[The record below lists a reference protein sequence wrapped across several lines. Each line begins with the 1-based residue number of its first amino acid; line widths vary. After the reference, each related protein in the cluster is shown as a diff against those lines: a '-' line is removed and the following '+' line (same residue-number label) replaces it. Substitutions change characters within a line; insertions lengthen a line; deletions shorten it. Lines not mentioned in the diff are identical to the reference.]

1 MRDRVYVSKSQSSR
15 QARRIRQQQRNRLK
29 LIVAAAFLLMIVVA
43 LIVALATRG
52 GKDNVVP
59 GSPGN
64 TPAVQQ
70 SVQPEASPSAPV
82 ATQELTPEPS
92 PTPTLAP
99 LITPEPANTAGT
111 QQIAS
116 ANGLRSARIRMI
128 GDIMVSTAQLEAA
141 KQFDGSYDFLPEI
154 AYVADSLRDSDLTIG
169 NLETTIG
176 KYKDMKYSGY
186 PMFNTPESLLDALK
200 ECGVDFLT
208 LANNHMLDRY
218 FDGMKNTVNVVE
230 SYGFGFVGAYRT
242 RQERET
248 GACIQ
253 EVNGIKLG
261 FVAYTHSTNTMETAC
276 SPDVKEYGVPY
287 IQKADF
293 KGDIQRLKDAGAD
306 VIIALPHWGDE
317 YIQQPDGNQIYYAGK
332 LASAGADIIL
342 GSHSHMVQ
350 PMEYKVFTDANGVG
364 REVFAIF
371 SMGNFISDMTKK
383 YTDSGIILDF
393 TIQEQADGTFRVE
406 NVGYVPLYMW
416 KQDGQYSVVSSAQ
429 YLNSRP
435 TGMDDAN
442 YNRMVETYSELQQV
456 LGTNWRVLEK

>member
-1 MRDRVYVSKSQSSR
+1 MPIKIPNGLPAAQTLAEENIFVMAENRAATQDIRPLQILVLNLMPTKIATETQL
-15 QARRIRQQQRNRLK
+15 AR
-29 LIVAAAFLLMIVVA
+29 LL
-43 LIVALATRG
+43 
-52 GKDNVVP
+52 
-59 GSPGN
+59 GN
-64 TPAVQQ
+64 TPLQV
-70 SVQPEASPSAPV
+70 
-82 ATQELTPEPS
+82 ELE
-92 PTPTLAP
+92 
-99 LITPEPANTAGT
+99 LIHTSTHESKNTAREHLLKFYKT
-111 QQIAS
+111 FDQI
-116 ANGLRSARIRMI
+116 
-128 GDIMVSTAQLEAA
+128 
-141 KQFDGSYDFLPEI
+141 K
-154 AYVADSLRDSDLTIG
+154 
-169 NLETTIG
+169 
-176 KYKDMKYSGY
+176 
-186 PMFNTPESLLDALK
+186 
-200 ECGVDFLT
+200 
-208 LANNHMLDRY
+208 DRY
-218 FDGMKNTVNVVE
+218 FDGMKNTANVVE

>member
-1 MRDRVYVSKSQSSR
+1 MPVYGGKSMRDRVYVSKSQSSR

-186 PMFNTPESLLDALK
+186 PMFNTPESLLDALR
-200 ECGVDFLT
+200 E
-208 LANNHMLDRY
+208 HM
-218 FDGMKNTVNVVE
+218 
-230 SYGFGFVGAYRT
+230 
-242 RQERET
+242 
-248 GACIQ
+248 I
-253 EVNGIKLG
+253 
-261 FVAYTHSTNTMETAC
+261 
-276 SPDVKEYGVPY
+276 
-287 IQKADF
+287 
-293 KGDIQRLKDAGAD
+293 
-306 VIIALPHWGDE
+306 
-317 YIQQPDGNQIYYAGK
+317 
-332 LASAGADIIL
+332 
-342 GSHSHMVQ
+342 
-350 PMEYKVFTDANGVG
+350 
-364 REVFAIF
+364 
-371 SMGNFISDMTKK
+371 SM
-383 YTDSGIILDF
+383 
-393 TIQEQADGTFRVE
+393 
-406 NVGYVPLYMW
+406 
-416 KQDGQYSVVSSAQ
+416 
-429 YLNSRP
+429 
-435 TGMDDAN
+435 
-442 YNRMVETYSELQQV
+442 
-456 LGTNWRVLEK
+456 